1 MFDWVMYGPPK
12 VLSKSSILLQRITF
26 IVKFYFSWYCLLKIK
41 LEIFMFDINL
51 RKPEEDDCELVKSQI
66 KIQEK
71 PSRGNQ
77 DETIG

>member
-1 MFDWVMYGPPK
+1 
-12 VLSKSSILLQRITF
+12 
-26 IVKFYFSWYCLLKIK
+26 
-41 LEIFMFDINL
+41 MFDINL

-66 KIQEK
+66 EIQEK